1 MSLYGHALAD
11 TKKAEMDAGSCL
23 LPVWTKVL
31 RRGIMSAVSQLQEEP
46 DMDRETWKKKIL
58 VRVILLIVLILFLI
72 FEIIQYNRQQGAAI
86 TAPPITSSPSYSTT
100 A

>member
-1 MSLYGHALAD
+1 
-11 TKKAEMDAGSCL
+11 
-23 LPVWTKVL
+23 
-31 RRGIMSAVSQLQEEP
+31 
-46 DMDRETWKKKIL
+46 MDRETWKKKIL